1 MFDWS
6 LLLVINHLR
15 LQIRG
20 KPYSSGVVEAME
32 YQQEEDGPKLTGEE
46 LILKNI
52 IDNLRAGPREPR
64 PEKWNKS
71 GGQISV
77 ADVFERREVFSFFK

>member
-1 MFDWS
+1 
-6 LLLVINHLR
+6 
-15 LQIRG
+15 
-20 KPYSSGVVEAME
+20 ME

-52 IDNLRAGPREPR
+52 IDNLPREPR